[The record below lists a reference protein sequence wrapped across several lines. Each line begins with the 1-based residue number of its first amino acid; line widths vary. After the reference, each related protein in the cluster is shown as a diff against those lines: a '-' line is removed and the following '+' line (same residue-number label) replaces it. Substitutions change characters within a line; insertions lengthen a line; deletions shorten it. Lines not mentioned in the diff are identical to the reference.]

1 MTMDKNSAEMS
12 RLTEKIK
19 KFIAEGDKLPKHER
33 EKDFNNLCVA
43 CFKVQA
49 KNIPGYA
56 RLCAQKKIDIEAV
69 NDFLQIPPVPVQA
82 FKASDIF
89 IYPKEDA
96 CKIFKTSGTS
106 KMNQGAAYFSESGA
120 EITSLAIVKNAR
132 TYLFPDNFDT
142 RFFLIAPS
150 PEAAPNLTM
159 AFGITEV
166 MKNIGTHG
174 GAHYIGKDGIDWPA
188 LFSGLRECAEKNT
201 AATIIA
207 PSFAMVF
214 MLDKMA
220 AENIR
225 LELPKG
231 SRVLDAGGFKGRSR
245 EISRVEMIKTAA
257 EFLGIEP
264 GYCVNALGM
273 SELGTQYYDN
283 NLKNSIEGTNAPL
296 AKENPHWAKTFVV
309 DIEDNFKILAP
320 KTYGRTGALLH
331 FDLTNID
338 RAVAILSD
346 DAGRYAGPGFEICGR
361 LSAGDIKGCSLT
373 VEEMLLKRT

>member
-1 MTMDKNSAEMS
+1 MVMDKNSAEMI

-19 KFIAEGDKLPKHER
+19 KFISEGDKLSKHER

-56 RLCAQKKIDIEAV
+56 KLCAQKKIDIDAV
-69 NDFLQIPPVPVQA
+69 KDFLEIPPVPVQA
-82 FKASDIF
+82 FKTSDIF
-89 IYPKEDA
+89 IYSKEEIY
-96 CKIFKTSGTS
+96 KNFKTSGTS
-106 KMNQGAAYFSESGA
+106 KTSQGSAYFSVSGA
-120 EITSLAIVKNAR
+120 EITSLAIVKNAG

-142 RFFLIAPS
+142 KFFLIAPP
-150 PEAAPNLTM
+150 PEAAPSLTM

-166 MKNIGTHG
+166 MKNIGTYG
-174 GAHYIGKDGIDWPA
+174 GRHYIGKDGIDWTA
-188 LFSGLRECAEKNT
+188 LFSGLLECVEKNI

-220 AENIR
+220 AENMRIK
-225 LELPKG
+225 LPKG
-231 SRVLDAGGFKGRSR
+231 SRILDAGGFKGRSR
-245 EISRVEMIKTAA
+245 EVSRAEMIRSAA
-257 EFLGIEP
+257 EFLGVDP
-264 GYCVNALGM
+264 VYCVNALGM

-283 NLKNSIEGTNAPL
+283 NLKNFIEGIKAPA

-309 DIEDNFKILAP
+309 DIEDDFKILAP
-320 KTYGRTGALLH
+320 KTYGKTGALLH

-346 DAGRYAGPGFEICGR
+346 DAGRYAGSGFEICGR
-361 LSAGDIKGCSLT
+361 LSADDIKGCSLT

>member
-1 MTMDKNSAEMS
+1 MMDKNSAEMIS
-12 RLTEKIK
+12 LTEKIK

-56 RLCAQKKIDIEAV
+56 RLCAQKKIGIDAV

-89 IYPKEDA
+89 IYSKEEVY
-96 CKIFKTSGTS
+96 KTFKTSGTS
-106 KMNQGAAYFSESGA
+106 KTNQGSAYFSASGA
-120 EITSLAIVKNAR
+120 EITSLAIVKNAH
-132 TYLFPDNFDT
+132 TYLFPDNLDT
-142 RFFLIAPS
+142 KFFLIAPS

-166 MKNIGTHG
+166 MKNIGPHG
-174 GAHYIGKDGIDWPA
+174 GRHYIGPDGIDWQA
-188 LFSGLRECAEKNT
+188 LFSGLGECVEKNI

-207 PSFAMVF
+207 PSFALVF

-220 AENIR
+220 AENVR
-225 LELPKG
+225 MKLPKG
-231 SRVLDAGGFKGRSR
+231 SRILDAGGFKGRSR
-245 EISRVEMIKTAA
+245 EISRSEMLKTAL
-257 EFLGIEP
+257 EFLGVDP

-283 NLKNSIEGTNAPL
+283 NLKNLIDGTGSPV

-320 KTYGRTGALLH
+320 KTYGKTGALLH

-338 RAVAILSD
+338 RAVAILTD
-346 DAGRYAGPGFEICGR
+346 DAGRYAGSGFEICGR
-361 LSAGDIKGCSLT
+361 LSADDIKGCSLT
-373 VEEMLLKRT
+373 VEEMLLKRS